1 MSHVRADPSHPTRVP
16 RAARVIFV
24 LHHVWLSPCVSHR
37 PPVLLPPQIFDGYEK
52 ELLEFTASI
61 ARNTAS
67 LASLDGGT
75 RVPAARVSRA
85 RTHAPRS
92 RRVPTNL

>member
-1 MSHVRADPSHPTRVP
+1 MSRHSPPTVPHP
-16 RAARVIFV
+16 
-24 LHHVWLSPCVSHR
+24 H
-37 PPVLLPPQIFDGYEK
+37 IFDGYEK

>member
-1 MSHVRADPSHPTRVP
+1 MSRHSPPTVP
-16 RAARVIFV
+16 H
-24 LHHVWLSPCVSHR
+24 L
-37 PPVLLPPQIFDGYEK
+37 QIFDGYEK

-67 LASLDGGT
+67 MASLDGGT

>member
-1 MSHVRADPSHPTRVP
+1 MSHVRADPLRPTRVP
-16 RAARVIFV
+16 RARVIFV

-67 LASLDGGT
+67 LGSLDGGT
-75 RVPAARVSRA
+75 RVPAARVS
-85 RTHAPRS
+85 PR
-92 RRVPTNL
+92 